1 MRLKCIYLYF
11 EFRNGV
17 PVKVVYLSLTGKTRQ
32 FVKKLGWDFVEISKK
47 NPVCQM
53 EEPYIVITPTYGEQ
67 VANFFYEFIEFGEN
81 QSLLKGVAGSGNRN
95 FNTSFCSN
103 SKELASKYGIPLL
116 HCFENQG
123 TDKDV
128 QILIEK
134 VREIG

>member
-1 MRLKCIYLYF
+1 MECIYLYF

-17 PVKVVYLSLTGKTRQ
+17 TVKVVYLSLTGKTRQ

-67 VANFFYEFIEFGEN
+67 LANFFYEFIEFGEN

-103 SKELASKYGIPLL
+103 SRELASKYGIPLL

>member
-1 MRLKCIYLYF
+1 M
-11 EFRNGV
+11 
-17 PVKVVYLSLTGKTRQ
+17 KVVYLSLTGKTRQ
-32 FVKKLGWDFVEISKK
+32 FVKKLDWDFVEISKK

-95 FNTSFCSN
+95 FNKSFCSN
-103 SKELASKYGIPLL
+103 SRELASKYGIPLL

>member
-1 MRLKCIYLYF
+1 M
-11 EFRNGV
+11 
-17 PVKVVYLSLTGKTRQ
+17 KVVYLSLTGKTRQ
-32 FVKKLGWDFVEISKK
+32 FVKKLNWDFIEISKK
-47 NPVCQM
+47 NSTVQM

-67 VANFFYEFIEFGEN
+67 VAHFFYEYIDFEEN
-81 QSLLKGVAGSGNRN
+81 RNLLMGVAGSGNRN

-103 SKELASKYGIPLL
+103 ARALAVKYEIPLL

>member
-1 MRLKCIYLYF
+1 MKVYF

-17 PVKVVYLSLTGKTRQ
+17 FVKVVYLSLTGKTRQ
-32 FVKKLGWDFVEISKK
+32 FVKKLNWDFIEISKK
-47 NPVCQM
+47 NSTVQM
-53 EEPYIVITPTYGEQ
+53 EEPYIVITPTYGDQ
-67 VANFFYEFIEFGEN
+67 VANFFYEFIDFGEN
-81 QSLLKGVAGSGNRN
+81 RALLKGVAGSGNRN

-103 SKELASKYGIPLL
+103 SRELASKYGIPLL

>member
-1 MRLKCIYLYF
+1 MKVYF

-17 PVKVVYLSLTGKTRQ
+17 TVKVVYLSLTGKTRQ
-32 FVKKLGWDFVEISKK
+32 FVKKLEWDFIEISKK
-47 NPVCQM
+47 NPTVQM
-53 EEPYIVITPTYGEQ
+53 KEPYIVITPTYGEQ
-67 VANFFYEFIEFGEN
+67 VANFFYEFIDFEDN
-81 QSLLKGVAGSGNRN
+81 RKLLMGVAGSGNRN

-103 SKELASKYGIPLL
+103 SKELARRYEVPLL

>member
-1 MRLKCIYLYF
+1 MECIYLYF

-53 EEPYIVITPTYGEQ
+53 QEPYIVITPTYGEQ

-81 QSLLKGVAGSGNRN
+81 RALLRGVAGSGNRN

-103 SKELASKYGIPLL
+103 SRELAAKYGIPLL

>member
-1 MRLKCIYLYF
+1 MKVYF

-17 PVKVVYLSLTGKTRQ
+17 IVKVVYLSLTGKTRQ
-32 FVKKLGWDFVEISKK
+32 FVKKLDWDFVEISKK

-67 VANFFYEFIEFGEN
+67 VANFFYEFIDFEDN
-81 QSLLKGVAGSGNRN
+81 RKLLMGVAGSGNRN
-95 FNTSFCSN
+95 FNMSFCSN
-103 SKELASKYGIPLL
+103 ARALAVKYEIPLL

>member
-1 MRLKCIYLYF
+1 MKVYF

-17 PVKVVYLSLTGKTRQ
+17 FVKVVYLSLTGKTRQ
-32 FVKKLGWDFVEISKK
+32 FVKKIGWDFVEISKK

-103 SKELASKYGIPLL
+103 SRELASKYGIPLL

>member
-1 MRLKCIYLYF
+1 
-11 EFRNGV
+11 
-17 PVKVVYLSLTGKTRQ
+17 VKVVYLSLTGKTRQ
-32 FVKKLGWDFVEISKK
+32 FVKKLNWDFIEISRK
-47 NPVCQM
+47 NPTVQM

-67 VANFFYEFIEFGEN
+67 VANFFYEFIDFGEN
-81 QSLLKGVAGSGNRN
+81 RALLKGVAGSGNRN

-103 SKELASKYGIPLL
+103 ARALAVKYEIPLL

>member
-1 MRLKCIYLYF
+1 MKVYF

-17 PVKVVYLSLTGKTRQ
+17 FVKVVYLSLTGKTRQ

-103 SKELASKYGIPLL
+103 SRELASKYGIPLL

>member
-1 MRLKCIYLYF
+1 MKVYF

-17 PVKVVYLSLTGKTRQ
+17 TVKVVYLSLTGKTRQ
-32 FVKKLGWDFVEISKK
+32 FVKKLNWDFIEIS
-47 NPVCQM
+47 QM

-67 VANFFYEFIEFGEN
+67 VANFFYEFIDFGEN
-81 QSLLKGVAGSGNRN
+81 RSLLKGVAGSGNRN

-103 SKELASKYGIPLL
+103 ARALAVKYEIPLL

>member
-1 MRLKCIYLYF
+1 MRLECIYLYF

-32 FVKKLGWDFVEISKK
+32 FVKKIGWDFVEISKK

-103 SKELASKYGIPLL
+103 SRELASKYGIPLL